1 MKIIKIGRS
10 LDNDCVIQ
18 NSNVS
23 GHHAELILD
32 DNEQQGTIRDLNSTN
47 GTFVNNARV
56 SQQRVS
62 VNDVIRLGSEITSLR
77 DIVGRCGKTKIRVG
91 NAGGAA
97 GGGPVA
103 GGESYTIGR
112 DNDCRIKLTPT
123 DVSHHH
129 ALLYRNAQGDVVIED
144 TNSTNG
150 TYVNGERVTS
160 RKLQKGDR
168 VTITRAYALD
178 WENYLQ
184 PRVPQ
189 LEVPPVAPKSSG
201 KGVWISIA
209 AVFIVAL
216 LGVGGYF
223 GWKHFASWSSEKIY
237 NEYGDAVC
245 MTYSVY
251 GYNIY
256 QDDED
261 ITTAFFS
268 QLLGQDG
275 IECLSVDG
283 EGNLVPKRG
292 EAVGTGFFVSKDGKV
307 VTNLHITQPWLSN
320 PSSSDDPV
328 GKKINQQVQDIL
340 IQTGNGALCSR
351 ITVKPQ
357 LYGIGIIPD
366 GVVFSPSNLVSC
378 TVYKEQSGMPKD
390 VAVIQ
395 TESRTLP
402 AKVTH
407 IIDFNKAD
415 LSPDA
420 LKEGKKIFTIGYP
433 SGTDMG
439 MIDNR
444 EIHNQVHEGN
454 VTQNRGE
461 VSFGHDMVTEHGAS
475 GSPILNDKGQL
486 VGINNAGFEKQGLNM
501 GVKAKYIVE
510 LLK

>member
-91 NAGGAA
+91 NAGG
-97 GGGPVA
+97 
-103 GGESYTIGR
+103 
-112 DNDCRIKLTPT
+112 
-123 DVSHHH
+123 
-129 ALLYRNAQGDVVIED
+129 
-144 TNSTNG
+144 
-150 TYVNGERVTS
+150 
-160 RKLQKGDR
+160 
-168 VTITRAYALD
+168 
-178 WENYLQ
+178 Q

-189 LEVPPVAPKSSG
+189 PEVPPVAPKSSG
-201 KGVWISIA
+201 KGVWISIV

-351 ITVKPQ
+351 ITVKPK

>member
-1 MKIIKIGRS
+1 MALPTCYVPLWGFPLRLAVVNGHFKHLPSRLPKRHSSNSLYGR
-10 LDNDCVIQ
+10 
-18 NSNVS
+18 
-23 GHHAELILD
+23 
-32 DNEQQGTIRDLNSTN
+32 T
-47 GTFVNNARV
+47 
-56 SQQRVS
+56 
-62 VNDVIRLGSEITSLR
+62 
-77 DIVGRCGKTKIRVG
+77 
-91 NAGGAA
+91 
-97 GGGPVA
+97 
-103 GGESYTIGR
+103 
-112 DNDCRIKLTPT
+112 
-123 DVSHHH
+123 
-129 ALLYRNAQGDVVIED
+129 

-184 PRVPQ
+184 PRVSQP
-189 LEVPPVAPKSSG
+189 EVPPVAPKSSG

-223 GWKHFASWSSEKIY
+223 EWKHFASWSSEKIY
-237 NEYGDAVC
+237 KEYGDAVC
-245 MTYSVY
+245 MTYSIY

-268 QLLGQDG
+268 QILGQEG
-275 IECLSVDG
+275 VECMSVDK
-283 EGNLVPKRG
+283 EGNLAYECG
-292 EAVGTGFFVSKDGKV
+292 TASGTGFFVSKDGKV

-320 PSSSDDPV
+320 PSSNEDV
-328 GKKINQQVQDIL
+328 IGKKLNQEVQNIL
-340 IQTGNGALCSR
+340 IQNGYGALCSR
-351 ITVKPQ
+351 ITVKPK

-366 GVVFSPSNLVSC
+366 GVVFSTSNLVSC

-390 VAVIQ
+390 VAIIQ

-439 MIDNR
+439 MIYNR

>member
-1 MKIIKIGRS
+1 MWGFPLRLAVVNGHFKHLPSRLPKRHSSNSLYGR
-10 LDNDCVIQ
+10 
-18 NSNVS
+18 
-23 GHHAELILD
+23 
-32 DNEQQGTIRDLNSTN
+32 T
-47 GTFVNNARV
+47 
-56 SQQRVS
+56 
-62 VNDVIRLGSEITSLR
+62 
-77 DIVGRCGKTKIRVG
+77 
-91 NAGGAA
+91 
-97 GGGPVA
+97 
-103 GGESYTIGR
+103 
-112 DNDCRIKLTPT
+112 
-123 DVSHHH
+123 
-129 ALLYRNAQGDVVIED
+129 

-184 PRVPQ
+184 PRVSQP
-189 LEVPPVAPKSSG
+189 EVPPVAPKSSG

-223 GWKHFASWSSEKIY
+223 EWKHFASWSSEKIY
-237 NEYGDAVC
+237 KEYGDAVC
-245 MTYSVY
+245 MTYSIY

-268 QLLGQDG
+268 QILGQEG
-275 IECLSVDG
+275 VECMSVDK
-283 EGNLVPKRG
+283 EGNLAYECG
-292 EAVGTGFFVSKDGKV
+292 TASGTGFFVSKDGKV

-320 PSSSDDPV
+320 PSSNEDV
-328 GKKINQQVQDIL
+328 IGKKLNQEVQNIL
-340 IQTGNGALCSR
+340 IQNGYGALCSR
-351 ITVKPQ
+351 ITVKPK

-366 GVVFSPSNLVSC
+366 GVVFSTSNLVSC

-390 VAVIQ
+390 VAIIQ